1 MATTAW
7 ATDPASD
14 EQLRYIHDLAKKHEI
29 NDEQA
34 AFIARVDTGERKLLK
49 GEASRIIDGLKA
61 CPKKA
66 VSRDWPDVP
75 AGRYAVVDPMDD
87 VLKFY
92 RVDKPTEGKWTGY
105 TFLNVYAS
113 DEQHPIKNT
122 EHKKSIMSEIAK
134 GPEAAM
140 IRYGMEIGRC
150 GICGRTLTREESRE
164 RGIGPI
170 CAAKQ
175 GW

>member
-7 ATDPASD
+7 TEDPAS
-14 EQLRYIHDLAKKHEI
+14 ESQLEFIHDLSQKHEMS
-29 NDEQA
+29 DEQA
-34 AFIARVDTGERKLLK
+34 EFIARVHLGGRKLTK

-61 CPKKA
+61 CPKKQ

-92 RVDKPTEGKWTGY
+92 HVDKPTEGKWAGY
-105 TFLNVYAS
+105 TFLNVRAS
-113 DEQHPIKNT
+113 DERYPIKNT
-122 EHKKSIMSEIAK
+122 EHKKSIMTEISKNPA
-134 GPEAAM
+134 EASM
-140 IRYGMEIGRC
+140 RYGRELGKC
-150 GICGRTLTREESRE
+150 GICGRTLTDEQSRA

-170 CAAKQ
+170 CAAKE